1 MHVGVRGELARA
13 ESPWGRA
20 RNARINLGRPDA
32 QWESEDMHAGRV
44 MGDMLILPAGDML
57 LLNGAAKGCS
67 SWGFGRQPVPS
78 PES

>member
-1 MHVGVRGELARA
+1 L
-13 ESPWGRA
+13 GRA

-57 LLNGAAKGCS
+57 LLNGAAPPRAALAGAS
-67 SWGFGRQPVPS
+67 GGSRS
-78 PES
+78 